1 MPQDTKEKMPLSRT
15 ELRPVPHLADT
26 FWATYMIS
34 VAAACVAEFATYPL
48 DLTKTR
54 LQVQGEAASVTGKKI
69 VSLSATN
76 FQLSARDDNR
86 VNNSIKRTIL
96 FSIESKSK
104 QKKHRKKTKKQI

>member
-69 VSLSATN
+69 VSLSAT
-76 FQLSARDDNR
+76 
-86 VNNSIKRTIL
+86 VNNSIKRTML